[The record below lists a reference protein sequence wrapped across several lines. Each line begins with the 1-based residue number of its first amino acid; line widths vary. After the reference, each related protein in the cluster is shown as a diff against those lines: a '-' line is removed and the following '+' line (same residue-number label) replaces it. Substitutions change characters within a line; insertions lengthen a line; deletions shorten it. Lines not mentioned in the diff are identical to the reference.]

1 MASSGGDVKMNWDRI
16 AGQWRQVRGI
26 AGQQWGKLTSNYAGV
41 VAGSRQRTLGEIQ
54 AAYGV
59 AKDISE
65 KQLAEWQAVQ
75 HKRDPIHK

>member
-1 MASSGGDVKMNWDRI
+1 MNWDRI
-16 AGQWRQVRGI
+16 AGKWRQVRGI